1 MEGLA
6 DHCRFG
12 VLVLDPPAG
21 VTKVL
26 SLQAKGAPGSPPVLL
41 CQPVMSATAVAHV
54 PKGQRTQPLV
64 TLFDQHGADQP
75 GDSGLARE
83 DANDIG
89 APLVLFVQRCNGS
102 VERNLVQC

>member
-1 MEGLA
+1 
-6 DHCRFG
+6 
-12 VLVLDPPAG
+12 
-21 VTKVL
+21 
-26 SLQAKGAPGSPPVLL
+26 
-41 CQPVMSATAVAHV
+41 MSATAVAHV

-75 GDSGLARE
+75 GDSGLVRE